1 MSLGIFSGCSDTGGR
16 YAASNEAVDFGVN
29 FFAAVSRGEMK
40 KERETKDDG
49 RYIVFYTFED
59 EGAGEAKPSSEE
71 EDTVS

>member
-1 MSLGIFSGCSDTGGR
+1 MRGAEAGGR

-29 FFAAVSRGEMK
+29 FIAVVSRGEMK

-59 EGAGEAKPSSEE
+59 EGTGEAKSSSKE
-71 EDTVS
+71 EDTDS